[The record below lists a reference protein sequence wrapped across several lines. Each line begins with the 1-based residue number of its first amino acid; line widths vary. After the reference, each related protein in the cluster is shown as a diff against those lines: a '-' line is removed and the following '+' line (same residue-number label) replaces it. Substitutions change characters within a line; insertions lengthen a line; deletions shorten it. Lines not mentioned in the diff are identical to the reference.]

1 MDRADGLQDQPAAE
15 RLDACKEYMKVDYP
29 EDDALICGFMDMADE
44 YLAGAG
50 CVREA
55 SPSMYDI
62 ICYAMVLNMYDGR
75 ADDAQQAAESV
86 PKIAR
91 QFLTQLK
98 LRCQYGEEAAAD
110 GSAGR

>member
-1 MDRADGLQDQPAAE
+1 MSSEEKAALAEE
-15 RLDACKEYMKVDYP
+15 RLAACKQYMKVDYP
-29 EDDALICGFMDMADE
+29 DDDELICGFMDMADE

-62 ICYAMVLNMYDGR
+62 ICYAMTLNLYDGR
-75 ADDAQQAAESV
+75 ASDAQQAAESV

-98 LRCQYGEEAAAD
+98 LRCNYGGAAD
-110 GSAGR
+110 GSGG

>member
-1 MDRADGLQDQPAAE
+1 MSSAEKAALAEE
-15 RLDACKEYMKVDYP
+15 RLAACKKYMKVDYP
-29 EDDALICGFMDMADE
+29 DDDELICGFMDMADE

-55 SPSMYDI
+55 RPSMYDI
-62 ICYAMVLNMYDGR
+62 ICYAMEPITFDRR
-75 ADDAQQAAESV
+75 AHDPQQEAERV

-98 LRCQYGEEAAAD
+98 LRCQYGEEAAGD
-110 GSAGR
+110 GSAGG

>member
-1 MDRADGLQDQPAAE
+1 MSSAEKASLAEE
-15 RLDACKEYMKVDYP
+15 RLAKCKKYMKVDYP
-29 EDDALICGFMDMADE
+29 DDDELICGFMDMADE

-62 ICYAMVLNMYDGR
+62 ICYAMTLNLYDGR
-75 ADDAQQAAESV
+75 ASDAQQAAESV

-98 LRCQYGEEAAAD
+98 LRCNYGGAAD
-110 GSAGR
+110 GSGG

>member
-1 MDRADGLQDQPAAE
+1 MTAEEKAALEE
-15 RLDACKEYMKVDYP
+15 RLDACKRYMKVDYA
-29 EDDALICGFMDMADE
+29 EDDELICGFMDMADE

-62 ICYAMVLNMYDGR
+62 ICYAMTLNLYDGR
-75 ADDAQQAAESV
+75 ASDAQQAAESV

-98 LRCQYGEEAAAD
+98 LRCNYGGAAD
-110 GSAGR
+110 GSGG

>member
-1 MDRADGLQDQPAAE
+1 MSSAEKAVLAEE
-15 RLDACKEYMKVDYP
+15 RLAACKKYMKVDYP
-29 EDDALICGFMDMADE
+29 DDDELICGFMDMADE

-50 CVREA
+50 CVREV

-62 ICYAMVLNMYDGR
+62 ICYAMTLNLYDGR
-75 ADDAQQAAESV
+75 ASDAQQAAESV

-98 LRCQYGEEAAAD
+98 LRCNYGGAAD
-110 GSAGR
+110 GSGG

>member
-1 MDRADGLQDQPAAE
+1 MDRASDAQAALVEE
-15 RLDACKEYMKVDYP
+15 RLAACKRYMKVDCP
-29 EDDALICGFMDMADE
+29 DDDELICGFMGMADE

-55 SPSMYDI
+55 SPAMYDI
-62 ICYAMVLNMYDGR
+62 ICYAMTLNMYDGR
-75 ADDAQQAAESV
+75 ASDAQQAAESV

-98 LRCQYGEEAAAD
+98 LRCNYGGAAD
-110 GSAGR
+110 GSGG

>member
-1 MDRADGLQDQPAAE
+1 MDRASDAQAALAEE
-15 RLDACKEYMKVDYP
+15 RLAACKRYMKVDYP
-29 EDDALICGFMDMADE
+29 DDDELICGFMDMADG

-55 SPSMYDI
+55 TPAMYDI
-62 ICYAMVLNMYDGR
+62 ICYAMTLNQYDGR
-75 ADDAQQAAESV
+75 ASDAQQAAESV

-98 LRCQYGEEAAAD
+98 LRCNYGGAAD
-110 GSAGR
+110 GSGG

>member
-1 MDRADGLQDQPAAE
+1 MSSAEKAATAEE
-15 RLDACKEYMKVDYP
+15 RLAACKKYMKVDYP
-29 EDDALICGFMDMADE
+29 DDDELICGFMDMADE

-55 SPSMYDI
+55 SPAMYDI
-62 ICYAMVLNMYDGR
+62 ICYAMTLNLYDGR
-75 ADDAQQAAESV
+75 ASDAQQAAESV

-98 LRCQYGEEAAAD
+98 LRCNYGGAAD
-110 GSAGR
+110 GSGG

>member
-1 MDRADGLQDQPAAE
+1 MTAEEKAALEE
-15 RLDACKEYMKVDYP
+15 RLDACKRYMKVDYA
-29 EDDALICGFMDMADE
+29 EDDELICGFMDMADE

-55 SPSMYDI
+55 SPAMYDI
-62 ICYAMVLNMYDGR
+62 ICYAMTLNLYDGR
-75 ADDAQQAAESV
+75 ASDAQQAAESV

-98 LRCQYGEEAAAD
+98 LRCNYGGAAD
-110 GSAGR
+110 GSGG

>member
-1 MDRADGLQDQPAAE
+1 MSSAEKAALAEE
-15 RLDACKEYMKVDYP
+15 RLAACKKYMKVDYP
-29 EDDALICGFMDMADE
+29 DDDELICGFMDMADE

-55 SPSMYDI
+55 SPAMYDI
-62 ICYAMVLNMYDGR
+62 ICYAMTLNLYDGR
-75 ADDAQQAAESV
+75 ASDAQQAAESV

-98 LRCQYGEEAAAD
+98 LRCNYGGAAD
-110 GSAGR
+110 GSGG

>member
-1 MDRADGLQDQPAAE
+1 MSSAEKAALAEE
-15 RLDACKEYMKVDYP
+15 RLAACKKYMKVDYP
-29 EDDALICGFMDMADE
+29 DDDELICGFMDMCAE

-50 CVREA
+50 CVREV
-55 SPSMYDI
+55 SPAMYDI

-98 LRCQYGEEAAAD
+98 LRCNYGGAAD
-110 GSAGR
+110 GSGG

>member
-1 MDRADGLQDQPAAE
+1 MSSEEKAALAEE
-15 RLDACKEYMKVDYP
+15 RLAACKQYMKVDYP
-29 EDDALICGFMDMADE
+29 DDDELICGFMDMADE

-50 CVREA
+50 CVREV

-62 ICYAMVLNMYDGR
+62 ICYAMTLNMYDGR
-75 ADDAQQAAESV
+75 ASDAQQAAESV

-98 LRCQYGEEAAAD
+98 LRCNYGGAAD
-110 GSAGR
+110 GSGG

>member
-1 MDRADGLQDQPAAE
+1 MDRASDAQAALAEE
-15 RLDACKEYMKVDYP
+15 RLAACKKYMKVDYP
-29 EDDALICGFMDMADE
+29 DDDELICGFMDMADE

-62 ICYAMVLNMYDGR
+62 ICYAMTLNLYDGR
-75 ADDAQQAAESV
+75 ASDAQQAAESV

-98 LRCQYGEEAAAD
+98 LRCNYVGAAD
-110 GSAGR
+110 GSGG

>member
-1 MDRADGLQDQPAAE
+1 MSSEEKAALAEE
-15 RLDACKEYMKVDYP
+15 RLAACKQYMKVDYP
-29 EDDALICGFMDMADE
+29 DDDELICGFMDMADE

-55 SPSMYDI
+55 SPAMYDI
-62 ICYAMVLNMYDGR
+62 ICYAMTLNLYDGR
-75 ADDAQQAAESV
+75 ASDAQQAAESV

-98 LRCQYGEEAAAD
+98 LRCNYGGAAD
-110 GSAGR
+110 GSGG

>member
-1 MDRADGLQDQPAAE
+1 MSSAEKAALAEE
-15 RLDACKEYMKVDYP
+15 RLAACKKYMKVDYP
-29 EDDALICGFMDMADE
+29 DDDELICGFMDMADE

-62 ICYAMVLNMYDGR
+62 ICYAMTLNLYDGR
-75 ADDAQQAAESV
+75 ASDAQQAAESV

-98 LRCQYGEEAAAD
+98 LRCNYGGAAD
-110 GSAGR
+110 GAGG

>member
-1 MDRADGLQDQPAAE
+1 MDRADGLQDQLAAE
-15 RLDACKEYMKVDYP
+15 RLDACKAYMKVDYP
-29 EDDALICGFMDMADE
+29 EDDALICGFMDMADG
-44 YLAGAG
+44 YLTGAG
-50 CVREA
+50 CVREVCPA
-55 SPSMYDI
+55 MYDN
-62 ICYAMVLNMYDGR
+62 ICYAMVLNLYDGR

-110 GSAGR
+110 DSAGG

>member
-1 MDRADGLQDQPAAE
+1 MSTAEKAALAEE
-15 RLDACKEYMKVDYP
+15 RLAACKKYMKVDYP
-29 EDDALICGFMDMADE
+29 DDDELICGFMDMADE

-50 CVREA
+50 CVREV

-62 ICYAMVLNMYDGR
+62 ICYAMTLNMYDGR
-75 ADDAQQAAESV
+75 ASDAQQAAESV

-110 GSAGR
+110 GSAGG

>member
-1 MDRADGLQDQPAAE
+1 MSSEEKAALAEE
-15 RLDACKEYMKVDYP
+15 RLAACKQYMKVDYP
-29 EDDALICGFMDMADE
+29 ANDELTCGFREMWAE
-44 YLAGAG
+44 YAAGAG
-50 CVREA
+50 CGREV
-55 SPSMYDI
+55 SPAMYDI

-98 LRCQYGEEAAAD
+98 LQCQYGEEAAAD
-110 GSAGR
+110 GSAGG

>member
-1 MDRADGLQDQPAAE
+1 MTAEEKAALAEE
-15 RLDACKEYMKVDYP
+15 RLAACKKYMKVDYP
-29 EDDALICGFMDMADE
+29 DDDELICGFMDMADE

-55 SPSMYDI
+55 SPAMYDI
-62 ICYAMVLNMYDGR
+62 ICYAMTLNLYDGR
-75 ADDAQQAAESV
+75 ASDAQQAAESV

-98 LRCQYGEEAAAD
+98 LRCNYGGAAD
-110 GSAGR
+110 GSGG

>member
-1 MDRADGLQDQPAAE
+1 MDRASDAQAALAE
-15 RLDACKEYMKVDYP
+15 KRLAACKKYMKVDYP
-29 EDDALICGFMDMADE
+29 DDDELICGFMDMADE

-62 ICYAMVLNMYDGR
+62 ICYAMTLNLYDGR
-75 ADDAQQAAESV
+75 ASDAQQAAESV

-98 LRCQYGEEAAAD
+98 LRCNYGGAD
-110 GSAGR
+110 NGSGG

>member
-1 MDRADGLQDQPAAE
+1 MSSGEKAATAEDRLA
-15 RLDACKEYMKVDYP
+15 ACKKYMKVDYP
-29 EDDALICGFMDMADE
+29 DDDELICGFMDMADE

-55 SPSMYDI
+55 SPAMYDI
-62 ICYAMVLNMYDGR
+62 ICYAMTLNLYDGR
-75 ADDAQQAAESV
+75 ASDAQQAAESV

-98 LRCQYGEEAAAD
+98 LRCNYGGAAD
-110 GSAGR
+110 GSGG

>member
-1 MDRADGLQDQPAAE
+1 MSSAEKTATAEE
-15 RLDACKEYMKVDYP
+15 RLAACKKYMKVDYP
-29 EDDALICGFMDMADE
+29 DDDELICGFMDMADE

-55 SPSMYDI
+55 SPAMYDI
-62 ICYAMVLNMYDGR
+62 ICYAMTLNLYDGR
-75 ADDAQQAAESV
+75 ASDAQQAAESV

-98 LRCQYGEEAAAD
+98 LRCNYGGAD
-110 GSAGR
+110 NGSSG

>member
-1 MDRADGLQDQPAAE
+1 MSSKEKAALAEE
-15 RLDACKEYMKVDYP
+15 RLAACKRYMKVDYP
-29 EDDALICGFMDMADE
+29 DDDELICGFMDMADE
-44 YLAGAG
+44 YLTGAG

-55 SPSMYDI
+55 SPSLYDI

-86 PKIAR
+86 PKIVR

-98 LRCQYGEEAAAD
+98 LRCNYGEEAAAD
-110 GSAGR
+110 GSAGG

>member
-1 MDRADGLQDQPAAE
+1 MSSEEKAALAEE
-15 RLDACKEYMKVDYP
+15 RLAACKCYMKVDYP
-29 EDDALICGFMDMADE
+29 DDDELICGFMDMADE

-55 SPSMYDI
+55 SPAMYDI
-62 ICYAMVLNMYDGR
+62 ICYAMTLNLYDGR
-75 ADDAQQAAESV
+75 ASDAQQAAESV

-98 LRCQYGEEAAAD
+98 LRCNYGGAD
-110 GSAGR
+110 NGSGG

>member
-1 MDRADGLQDQPAAE
+1 MSSAEKAVLAEE
-15 RLDACKEYMKVDYP
+15 RLAACKKYMKVDYP
-29 EDDALICGFMDMADE
+29 DDDELICGFMDMADE

-50 CVREA
+50 CVREV

-62 ICYAMVLNMYDGR
+62 ICYAMTLNMYDGR
-75 ADDAQQAAESV
+75 ASDAQQAAESV

-98 LRCQYGEEAAAD
+98 LRCNYGGAAD
-110 GSAGR
+110 GSGG

>member
-1 MDRADGLQDQPAAE
+1 MSSEEKAALAEE
-15 RLDACKEYMKVDYP
+15 RLAACKRYMKVDYP
-29 EDDALICGFMDMADE
+29 DDDELICGFMDMADE

-98 LRCQYGEEAAAD
+98 LRCNYGGAAD
-110 GSAGR
+110 GSGG

>member
-1 MDRADGLQDQPAAE
+1 MDRASDAQAALAEE
-15 RLDACKEYMKVDYP
+15 RLAACKRYMKVDYP
-29 EDDALICGFMDMADE
+29 DDDELICGFMDMSDG

-55 SPSMYDI
+55 SPAMYDI
-62 ICYAMVLNMYDGR
+62 ICYAMTLNLYDGR
-75 ADDAQQAAESV
+75 ASDAQQAAESV

-98 LRCQYGEEAAAD
+98 LRCQYGEEAAD
-110 GSAGR
+110 GSAGG

>member
-1 MDRADGLQDQPAAE
+1 MSSAEKAALAEE
-15 RLDACKEYMKVDYP
+15 RLAACKKYMKVDYP
-29 EDDALICGFMDMADE
+29 DDDELICGFMDMADE

-62 ICYAMVLNMYDGR
+62 ICYAMTLNLYDGR
-75 ADDAQQAAESV
+75 ASDAQQAAESV

-98 LRCQYGEEAAAD
+98 LRCNYGEEAAAD
-110 GSAGR
+110 GSAGG